1 MASQKSKNG
10 KKVIKLK
17 QPKEMIYY
25 VIIETSKQRDKFI
38 KRVERI
44 CRSSME
50 YKDYIQFLK
59 DNVGL
64 DSCLFFMYVSN
75 EKGNGK
81 RVRVEMHHEPLTL
94 YDYVSIVLAKYEK
107 EGLPYND
114 LLIAD
119 EVMKAHAEN
128 AVGIIP
134 LSTTCHQVIHS
145 GRLFV
150 PLNFVY
156 GNYKQFLED
165 YDQYVDDSIYDKI
178 DQKLEKTRNLTPES
192 FDMLRKE
199 FKYYEVEGYEDLE
212 KLESIP
218 EKEEVQREISEEEA
232 NDALQRIVA

>member
-1 MASQKSKNG
+1 MTQENP

-17 QPKEMIYY
+17 KPKEMLYY

-59 DNVGL
+59 DNIGL

-75 EKGNGK
+75 EKTGSGK
-81 RVRVEMHHEPLTL
+81 RVRVELHHEPLTL
-94 YDYVSIVLAKYEK
+94 YDYVSIVVTKFEK

-128 AVGIIP
+128 GVGIIP
-134 LSTTCHQVIHS
+134 LSKTCHEVIHNS
-145 GRLFV
+145 NKLFI

-156 GNYKQFLED
+156 GNYKQFLEE
-165 YDQYVDDSIYDKI
+165 YDQYVDDEIYDKI
-178 DQKLEKTRNLTPES
+178 EAKLEKTKTLTPES
-192 FDMLRKE
+192 FDALKKE
-199 FKYYEVEGYEDLE
+199 FRYYEVEGYEELE
-212 KLESIP
+212 KIEVSNTADEPLEID
-218 EKEEVQREISEEEA
+218 EQEAEEA
-232 NDALQRIVA
+232 LQKIVA